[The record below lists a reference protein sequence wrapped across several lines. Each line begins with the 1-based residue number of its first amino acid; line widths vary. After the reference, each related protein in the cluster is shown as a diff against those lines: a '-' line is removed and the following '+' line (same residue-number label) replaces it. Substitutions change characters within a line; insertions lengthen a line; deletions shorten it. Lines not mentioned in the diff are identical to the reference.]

1 VGFIHAKKSFS
12 IIMEKEARLGPSTT
26 FTAFEPKQ
34 SNRWLVKFPEKFGIE
49 TWMVR
54 HVTPVIY
61 DAENRE
67 WNDITITLWDAIPKS
82 SSKALS
88 DLIQEGKFYNF
99 LLQMTML
106 GPVGDEV
113 EDFYFE
119 NCIIKTIHFGETDYN
134 IQDFKVVKLI
144 VSYKKCIIN

>member
-1 VGFIHAKKSFS
+1 
-12 IIMEKEARLGPSTT
+12 MNKEARLGPSTT

-34 SNRWLVKFPEKFGIE
+34 SNRWIVKFPEEFGIE
-49 TWMVR
+49 GWMVK

-61 DAENRE
+61 NAEYRK

-88 DLIQEGKFYNF
+88 DLIQKGTYHNF
-99 LLQMTML
+99 LLQMTIL

-113 EDFYFE
+113 EHFYFE
-119 NCIIKTIHFGETDYN
+119 KCDIKSIHFGETDYN
-134 IQDFKVVKLI
+134 IKDFKVVKLI

>member
-1 VGFIHAKKSFS
+1 VF
-12 IIMEKEARLGPSTT
+12 
-26 FTAFEPKQ
+26 
-34 SNRWLVKFPEKFGIE
+34 
-49 TWMVR
+49 
-54 HVTPVIY
+54 

-88 DLIQEGKFYNF
+88 DLIQKGTYHNF

-119 NCIIKTIHFGETDYN
+119 KCNIMSIHFGETDYN
-134 IQDFKVVKLI
+134 IKDFKVIKLSI
-144 VSYKKCIIN
+144 NFKKCIIK